1 MRALMLSPELLLL
14 DEPLGAL
21 DPLVRASLQKD
32 LKEIFARLGQTVLF
46 VTHDLAEAIYF
57 GDEIVL
63 MNEGRIVQKGIDCR
77 SSRKTSRPFR
87 FRIHQRATRTRE
99 PYESNQESRKAG
111 DS

>member
-21 DPLVRASLQKD
+21 DPLVRAALQKD
-32 LKEIFARLGQTVLF
+32 LKEIFARLQQTALF

-63 MNEGRIVQKGIDCR
+63 MNEGRVVQKGSVTDLR
-77 SSRKTSRPFR
+77 ERPADHFVSE
-87 FRIHQRATRTRE
+87 FINAQRGVALV
-99 PYESNQESRKAG
+99 
-111 DS
+111 